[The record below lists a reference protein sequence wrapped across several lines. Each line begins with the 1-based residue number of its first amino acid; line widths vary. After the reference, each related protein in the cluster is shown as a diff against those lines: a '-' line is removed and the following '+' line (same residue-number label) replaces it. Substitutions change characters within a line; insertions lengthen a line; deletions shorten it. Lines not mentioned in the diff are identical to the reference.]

1 MNTGWINSITTGSG
15 GKKAGFY
22 AIAAVIYLLDQGS
35 KYLIVQTLPLH
46 DSREVLPF
54 FNIVYV
60 RNIGSAFGLF
70 KGLGNGTFIVL
81 SVVALAILAVLIRIS
96 DSDLYAFSLLLG
108 GAAGNATDRVAR
120 AYVVDF
126 LDLYVGRYHWPAF
139 NVADSALTI
148 GIVLLIISQFRAK
161 TSIVK

>member
-1 MNTGWINSITTGSG
+1 MIEKIANGRGCP
-15 GKKAGFY
+15 GKGRFY
-22 AIAAVIYLLDQGS
+22 AIATVIYLLDQGT
-35 KYLIVQTLPLH
+35 KFLIVQTLPLY
-46 DSREVLPF
+46 DSRAVLPF

-81 SVVALAILAVLIRIS
+81 SVVALVLIAALIMIS
-96 DSDLYAFSLLLG
+96 EKDLYAFSLLLG

-139 NVADSALTI
+139 NVADSALTV
-148 GIVLLIISQFRAK
+148 GITILIISQFRAK
-161 TSIVK
+161 T